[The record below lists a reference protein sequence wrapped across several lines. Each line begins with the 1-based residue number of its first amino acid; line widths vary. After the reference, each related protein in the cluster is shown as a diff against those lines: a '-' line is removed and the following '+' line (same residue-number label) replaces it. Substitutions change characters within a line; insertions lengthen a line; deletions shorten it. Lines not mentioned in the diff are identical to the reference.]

1 MQNCFDTDIEIPRDT
16 VVGYIENLKNE
27 EFELFTS
34 RSLYIT
40 LDNYVE
46 HGFFQ
51 LCFCNLFKP

>member
-1 MQNCFDTDIEIPRDT
+1 MQNCSDTDIEIPRDT

-27 EFELFTS
+27 GFELFTS

-46 HGFFQ
+46 HGFFST
-51 LCFCNLFKP
+51 LFL